1 MKKIISVVLVTALAF
16 TLLAVSASAANTSPF
31 GIVGGL
37 VTGLLGGLS
46 MNQMFDNLKAL
57 TVITTIF
64 NAISVFFENL
74 FR

>member
-1 MKKIISVVLVTALAF
+1 MKKIISVVLVAALAF
-16 TLLAVSASAANTSPF
+16 TFLAVSASAANTSPF

-37 VTGLLGGLS
+37 VTGLLGGLG

-64 NAISVFFENL
+64 NVISEL
-74 FR
+74 FGKLFK